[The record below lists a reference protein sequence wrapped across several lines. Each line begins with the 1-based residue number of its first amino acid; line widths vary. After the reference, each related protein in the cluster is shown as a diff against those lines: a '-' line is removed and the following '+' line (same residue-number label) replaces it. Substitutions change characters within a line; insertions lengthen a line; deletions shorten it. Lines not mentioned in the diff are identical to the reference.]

1 MIDLHSHVL
10 PGQDDGARTLEE
22 SLEMLRIAAASGTT
36 DIVATAHANHQYAF
50 DPAAVAYKLAR
61 LRDAAGPLPRI
72 HYGCELHLTAENIA
86 AATRSPPDYSIAQ
99 SGFLLIEFP
108 DLQIPPNSQDIL
120 RRLIAS
126 GLRPILAH
134 PERNPALQRNHRE
147 LKKWIDLGC
156 AVQITAQS
164 ITGAFGAGARL
175 AAANFL
181 RRGLVH
187 LVASDA
193 HDTAHRPPA
202 LKEARGHVE
211 DRFGAAAADL
221 LFQANPAAILAGDA
235 VSALPKQRWS
245 LLW

>member
-22 SLEMLRIAAASGTT
+22 SLAMLRIAADSGTT
-36 DIVATAHANHQYAF
+36 DIAATAHANHQYAF
-50 DPAAVAYKLAR
+50 DPAAVEHKLAQ
-61 LRDAAGPLPRI
+61 LRDRAGSLPRI

-86 AATRSPPDYSIAQ
+86 AATRSPADYSIAH
-99 SGFLLIEFP
+99 SCYLLIEFP
-108 DLQIPPNSQDIL
+108 DMQIAPNIQDIL

-126 GLRPILAH
+126 GLLPIVAH
-134 PERNPALQRNHRE
+134 PERNPVLQKKHRE

-175 AAANFL
+175 AAADFL

-193 HDTAHRPPA
+193 HDTTHRPPS
-202 LKEARGHVE
+202 LNEARRYVE
-211 DRFGAAAADL
+211 DRFGSPAADL
-221 LFQANPAAILAGDA
+221 LFRGNPAAILAGDA
-235 VSALPKQRWS
+235 IAAMPKRGW
-245 LLW
+245 W

>member
-10 PGQDDGARTLEE
+10 PDQDDGARSLEE
-22 SLEMLRIAAASGTT
+22 SLEMLRIAADSGTT
-36 DIVATAHANHQYAF
+36 DIAATAHANHQYAF
-50 DPAAVAYKLAR
+50 DPAAVAYKLAC

-86 AATRSPPDYSIAQ
+86 AAARSPADYSIAQ
-99 SGFLLIEFP
+99 SGYLLIEFP
-108 DLQIPPNSQDIL
+108 DLQIPPNTQDIL
-120 RRLIAS
+120 QRLVAS

-134 PERNPALQRNHRE
+134 PERNPALQRTHRE

-164 ITGAFGAGARL
+164 ITGAFGSGARL
-175 AAANFL
+175 AASDFL

-193 HDTAHRPPA
+193 HDPTHRPPT
-202 LKEARGHVE
+202 LKEARRCVE
-211 DRFGAAAADL
+211 DRFGAPAADL
-221 LFQANPAAILAGDA
+221 LFKENPAAILAGNA
-235 VSALPKQRWS
+235 VVALPKRWS
-245 LLW
+245 LW